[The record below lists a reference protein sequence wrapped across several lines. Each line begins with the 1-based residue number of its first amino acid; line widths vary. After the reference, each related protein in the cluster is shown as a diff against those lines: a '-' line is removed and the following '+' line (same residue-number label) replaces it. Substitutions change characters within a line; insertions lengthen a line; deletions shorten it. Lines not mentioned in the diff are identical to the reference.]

1 MSNYINP
8 EVAVIEQEGLRYPE
22 GLVRIQIFRSM
33 LDGKMSSILTGAGG
47 AACQQCTANRQ
58 ELKQLERV
66 RNGFTINRH
75 ISDAKDRFSYVDK
88 DEYLARSHVDRLG
101 ITHEP
106 VSDINILLPSL

>member
-47 AACQQCTANRQ
+47 AACQ
-58 ELKQLERV
+58 
-66 RNGFTINRH
+66 
-75 ISDAKDRFSYVDK
+75 
-88 DEYLARSHVDRLG
+88 
-101 ITHEP
+101 
-106 VSDINILLPSL
+106 